1 MIDEATLCGLIA
13 TACEDGSASMATGL
27 GDEWVVDITP
37 ACLVPLVVALL
48 KEEAVHHL
56 TTITGLDT
64 GEELEVLYH
73 FWSRQGL
80 TLRTRCP
87 RRGAELPS
95 LVPILPAADW
105 YEREVYDMLG
115 VHFSGHPDLRRL
127 VLPDDW
133 EGAPPLLAEEQS

>member
-1 MIDEATLCGLIA
+1 MIDEATLRELIEA
-13 TACEDGSASMATGL
+13 TCEDGSARMTTGL
-27 GDEWVVDITP
+27 GGEWVIDITP
-37 ACLVPLVVALL
+37 PCLLPVVTALL
-48 KEEAVHHL
+48 EAEAVHHL

-80 TLRTRCP
+80 TLRTRCA
-87 RRGAELPS
+87 RKGAELPS
-95 LVPILPAADW
+95 LVPVLPGADW

-115 VHFSGHPDLRRL
+115 IQFTGHPDLCRL

-133 EGAPPLLAEEQS
+133 EGAPPLLAEDPC

>member
-1 MIDEATLCGLIA
+1 MIDETVLRETIEAFC
-13 TACEDGSASMATGL
+13 DGGVTGQQVGL
-27 GDEWVVDITP
+27 GSEWVIDITP
-37 ACLVPLVVALL
+37 SCLPSLATRLL
-48 KEEAVHHL
+48 ETHAIHHL
-56 TTITGLDT
+56 TTITGLDA

-73 FWSRQGL
+73 FWSGRGL

-105 YEREVYDMLG
+105 YEREVYEMLG
-115 VHFSGHPDLRRL
+115 VRFVGHPDLQQL

-133 EGAPPLLAEEQS
+133 DGPPPLLADERP